1 MELAEYRFKYK
12 RICAIDED
20 TKKKVEVFYPYVPCS
35 LASST
40 KSTSTMEALLDSG
53 CDGVVVPMGIA
64 KYLNL
69 ELKRASPM
77 KVVGSEVPCYTSTLS
92 ITVGRAGRYCGP
104 IKDVEVSVPE
114 DDDTPL
120 ILGRDPFFK
129 LYIITFIEAE
139 QRFEM
144 VPYKKQ

>member
-1 MELAEYRFKYK
+1 
-12 RICAIDED
+12 
-20 TKKKVEVFYPYVPCS
+20 
-35 LASST
+35 
-40 KSTSTMEALLDSG
+40 
-53 CDGVVVPMGIA
+53 MGIA

-144 VPYKKQ
+144 IPYKKQ